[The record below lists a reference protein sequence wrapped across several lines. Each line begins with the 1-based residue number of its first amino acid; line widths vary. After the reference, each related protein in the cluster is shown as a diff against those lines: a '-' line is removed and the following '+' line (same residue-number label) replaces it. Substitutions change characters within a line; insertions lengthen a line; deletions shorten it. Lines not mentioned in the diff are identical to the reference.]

1 MNFRRWITA
10 LAVLALFA
18 GFASAQVA
26 NSGAGSGAL
35 QCAASV
41 AVPPVLR
48 SEGLTELVG
57 DIVLTCT
64 GGPTPVV
71 GSTVMTANITV
82 SFATSVTS
90 RLLTYASLTPNLA
103 TTNTSEA
110 LLLIDEPGSGLAIG
124 PAGTYAGSATNIG
137 PGAPQTL
144 CAAPA
149 GTGIPASLN
158 GAGAGGCVEYVA
170 LAGGDYVMSSSST
183 TYAAPYNVFAGV
195 VNSNQVTF
203 YGIPILPP
211 TSPGVARVFR
221 MTNIRVNANTIG
233 GGTYLGTNEVLASV
247 SISGSTALPVNNP
260 VQVAGFIQPGLTT
273 SYRNVGNTGT
283 QGGQNRNQCSG
294 DTLNALGI
302 LRFAENFGTAFK
314 TRVGPTSFT
323 NGQSSSPSPAQ
334 NVPGQIYN
342 SESGFIYYGIS
353 GVNNAA
359 VAGLADY
366 GTRLKAVFNN
376 IPSGVRIFVSTTNV
390 VNLTGQNGSAPPG
403 SSAASYA
410 QLVLSETA
418 VDGNGTA
425 PTVPA
430 GGYITISN
438 STTQLN
444 GWAELSVVNN
454 SATAVWEVINTN
466 PATPENFDFG
476 VWDTTTSNPATNT
489 PTPGTAT
496 VNMSY
501 APTPPAFTA
510 AAGAAASNSLT
521 IPRFADTSSSQP
533 ILNIV
538 LCQTALL
545 FPFITNQV
553 GFDTGVAIVNT
564 TSDPFGTKPQ
574 AGTCKL
580 NFYGSPATAAFTT
593 PVINSGN
600 PDAPAGNWA
609 FMASTIAPGFE
620 GYMIAVCNFQL
631 AHGFAFVTDL
641 GAQRLAEGY
650 LPLVLGGTG
659 SRSGNP
665 ESLGN

>member
-1 MNFRRWITA
+1 
-10 LAVLALFA
+10 
-18 GFASAQVA
+18 
-26 NSGAGSGAL
+26 
-35 QCAASV
+35 
-41 AVPPVLR
+41 VLR
-48 SEGLTELVG
+48 SEGLTEMVG
-57 DIVLTCT
+57 DIVLTCN
-64 GGPTPVV
+64 GGPTPVI
-71 GSTVMTANITV
+71 GATIMTANITV
-82 SFATSVTS
+82 SFGTNVTS

-110 LLLIDEPGSGLAIG
+110 LLMIDEPGSGLAIG
-124 PAGTYAGSATNIG
+124 PPGYAGSATNIG

-144 CAAPA
+144 CSTVA
-149 GTGIPASLN
+149 GVPASLT
-158 GAGAGGCVEYVA
+158 GAGAGGCVEYVQA
-170 LAGGDYVMSSSST
+170 AGGDYVMSSSST
-183 TYAAPYNVFAGV
+183 GYAVPYNVFAGV

-203 YGIPILPP
+203 YGVPIMPP
-211 TSPGVARVFR
+211 TSAGVARVFR

-233 GGTYLGTNEVLASV
+233 GGVFLGTNEVLASI
-247 SISGSTALPVNNP
+247 SISGASSVPVNNP
-260 VQVAGFIQPGLTT
+260 VQVAGFVQPGLNT

-283 QGGQNRNQCSG
+283 QGAAGRNQCSS

-302 LRFAENFGTAFK
+302 LRYSENFGTAFK
-314 TRVGPTSFT
+314 TRVGPTGST
-323 NGQSSSPSPAQ
+323 NGQASTPFPSQ

-342 SESGFIYYGIS
+342 SESGFIYTGIT
-353 GVNNAA
+353 GVNNSS

-390 VNLTGQNGSAPPG
+390 VNLTNLAGSAPPG

-418 VDGNGTA
+418 IDGNGTA
-425 PTVPA
+425 PTVPP
-430 GGYITISN
+430 GGFITISN
-438 STTQLN
+438 STTQTN

-476 VWDTTTSNPATNT
+476 VWDTFSANPATNI

-510 AAGAAASNSLT
+510 AAGAAVSSSLT
-521 IPRFADTSSSQP
+521 VPRFADTSTAQSLLT
-533 ILNIV
+533 IN

-545 FPFITNQV
+545 FPFLTNQV
-553 GFDTGVAIVNT
+553 GFDSGIAIVNT

-580 NFYGSPATAAFTT
+580 NFYGQPATAAFTT

-609 FMASTIAPGFE
+609 FMTSTIAPGFE

-650 LPLVLGGTG
+650 LPLILGGTG

>member
-41 AVPPVLR
+41 AVPPTLR

-71 GSTVMTANITV
+71 GTIIQTANVTV
-82 SFATSVTS
+82 SFGTNVTS
-90 RLLTYASLTPNLA
+90 RLLTYASLAPNLA

-110 LLLIDEPGSGLAIG
+110 LLMIDEPGSGLSIG
-124 PAGTYAGSATNIG
+124 PPGYLGSETHIG
-137 PGAPQTL
+137 PSAPQTL
-144 CAAPA
+144 CSTVA
-149 GTGIPASLN
+149 GVPASLV
-158 GAGAGGCVEYVA
+158 GAGYGGCVEYVA
-170 LAGGDYVMSSSST
+170 QSTGGDYVMSGSSNGFYT
-183 TYAAPYNVFAGV
+183 TGSSLPPYNMFAGV
-195 VNSNQVTF
+195 VQSNQVTF
-203 YGIPILPP
+203 YGIPIMPP
-211 TSPGVARVFR
+211 TSPGVARIFR
-221 MTNIRVNANTIG
+221 MTNIRVNANALG
-233 GGTYLGTNEVLASV
+233 GGGLAGTTQVLASI
-247 SISGSTALPVNNP
+247 SISGPTSVPVNNP
-260 VQVAGFIQPGLTT
+260 VQIAGFVQSGLST
-273 SYRNVGNTGT
+273 SYRNIGNAGT
-283 QGGQNRNQCSG
+283 QGAVNQNQCSNG
-294 DTLNALGI
+294 STSPIGI
-302 LRFAENFGTAFK
+302 LRFTENFGTAFK
-314 TRVGPTSFT
+314 VRL
-323 NGQSSSPSPAQ
+323 SSGLQ
-334 NVPGQIYN
+334 NIPGQIYN
-342 SESGFIYYGIS
+342 AESGFVFGGIT
-353 GVNNAA
+353 GVSNNAI
-359 VAGLADY
+359 AGLADY
-366 GTRLKAVFNN
+366 GTRLKAVFNSV
-376 IPSGVRIFVSTTNV
+376 PTGVRIFVSTTNV
-390 VNLTGQNGSAPPG
+390 VNLTALTGTGPNLSV
-403 SSAASYA
+403 SYA
-410 QLVLSETA
+410 QLVLTETA
-418 VDGNGTA
+418 SDNGGI
-425 PTVPA
+425 PA
-430 GGYITISN
+430 ITPGGYTQISN

-444 GWAELSVVNN
+444 GYAELSVVNN
-454 SATAVWEVINTN
+454 SAMAVWEVLGCN

-476 VWDTTTSNPATNT
+476 VWITYTANPGSNSP
-489 PTPGTAT
+489 PPGTAT
-496 VNMSY
+496 VNMSF

-521 IPRFADTSSSQP
+521 IPRFADTSTAQP
-533 ILNIV
+533 VLNIV

-580 NFYGSPATAAFTT
+580 NWYGAPATAAFTT

-659 SRSGNP
+659 ARTGNP